1 MKNKWKIATI
11 AIAVSISAF
20 SHITFSPANSIYA
33 ATSDPSTIVAPM
45 SDKIIWRYKTIN
57 HIQYKRLY
65 NLTKHK
71 WVGNWIKA

>member
-20 SHITFSPANSIYA
+20 SHITFIPTNSIYA
-33 ATSDPSTIVAPM
+33 ASSDSSTAIMPM
-45 SDKIIWRYKTIN
+45 ADTYVWKYKTMN
-57 HIQYKRLY
+57 HILYKRLY
-65 NLTKHK
+65 NHTKHK